1 MYIIDEQKTALAIAI
16 LGVVL
21 LTIIIV
27 WVIKS
32 YMWRRAIH
40 RIYLCIDYFVRNLH
54 EQTFY
59 HPINHNAF
67 VEYADLYTE
76 LKGKRHKWYFSE
88 ERRNRITEFIN
99 TFDQINEYIG
109 KMSKYM
115 GEDHYFAHSEF
126 LKCKEYAKFEGIK
139 VFIDNKFL
147 KYVNKKEPA
156 SLSTIGKY
164 YEELDCDISNIAQK
178 HNSIFVENELK
189 QNKEFF
195 DTVLE
200 YPLDQ
205 QQRESIVKLED
216 NALVISS
223 AGSGKTST
231 TVGKIKY
238 LVEKRGI
245 LPKNILPLTY
255 TTKAAEGLEERL
267 SYQDKGMECH
277 TFHSLAYDIVRK
289 VTHNKPDVCEENLI
303 LTSFYHQAKVNPDF
317 KATVN
322 VFLTKRASLTKNQHD
337 YQSAE
342 EYLRDRALY
351 GIMAPYL
358 DMKNRIIFTKSE
370 EEKKI
375 CTFLSMNNIE
385 YEYEA
390 PYPYNTATETRKQYK
405 PDFTIYF
412 NRGNIRYRLF
422 LEHFGIDADGN
433 VPFWFGDGKPGGW
446 RKANL
451 EYNEGIRWKRE
462 LHATYG
468 TQLIETTSAMFAD
481 ETIYDRLTEMLNTYG
496 VPMRLLTEE
505 EQFEKMV
512 VRNERM
518 EESLLQLISTFINL
532 VKANRKTPEDIYKV
546 IRKEKSNDT
555 AFLAR
560 SRFMI
565 NYLFKPVYE
574 DYQTQLEERHQVDY
588 TDLII
593 KATDLCNEGKY
604 DDEYDYILVDEFQD
618 ISVDR
623 FNLLQAIRRKDPL
636 TKLYCVGDDWQSI
649 FRFSGSDLTL
659 FSDFEEYFGFT
670 EKSKIETTYRFGNP
684 LLKHS
689 SAFILK
695 NPKQVTKEVKPF
707 NKSAKTELS
716 SHKYN
721 EELEISQLSVVLD
734 LVNNMP
740 QDESVMFIARYRA
753 DADFLKDYINS
764 RDVRKRCA
772 KDIKIGTR
780 IIPFYTVHSAK
791 GLEADHVILL
801 NCSQSGSGFPSRI
814 SDDPILGFLLSKPD
828 TYPFAEE
835 RRLFYVAIT
844 RAKKHTYIVY
854 DENCPSSFLSDIPQ
868 SEENKNV
875 MLCPMCKTG
884 TLKYRRGD
892 DSQPPK
898 WALYGCTNRTA
909 ACPFTWFVKY
919 SDESEIERK
928 YNQIWGIR
936 GIHGV
941 PNRAAEAPMYI
952 EDIKTNNN
960 MHLKSDQILTLQQ
973 LSGIGPAAIKALD
986 SYVYDNKLSIE
997 KGHELWDVMQQ
1008 AIPAKVK
1015 GLNYWDFVTTSS
1027 AAKKI
1032 IDASRQKGI
1041 YMLGCWDTDFP
1052 EMLKNVTDEEGKSKP
1067 CVLLFYK
1074 GNLGALKKPGFA
1086 IIGTREPDEDGQK
1099 AGPYFAHA
1107 FAQQGLNIVSGLA
1120 LGCDTMAHRGALAV
1134 GGTTTAFLAHGLDTV
1149 YPPENEALANEIVA
1163 NGGLLL
1169 SEDPIGTSVSKY
1181 SLVARD
1187 RLQSALSKACLVIET
1202 GVNGGTMH
1210 AARATLAANK
1220 PLYVVDYND
1229 KSGDAKQG
1237 NELLV
1242 TKGAK
1247 RLTSKDDIAKIAN
1260 EIKAMGEQN
1269 TNPQMDLFV

>member
-1 MYIIDEQKTALAIAI
+1 MYIVDEQKTALAIAI
-16 LGVVL
+16 LGAVL

-88 ERRNRITEFIN
+88 ERSQRITEFLQ
-99 TFDQINEYIG
+99 TFEQINEYIG
-109 KMSKYM
+109 KMSQYM

-126 LKCKEYAKFEGIK
+126 LKCKEYTKFEGVK
-139 VFIDNKFL
+139 DFIDNIFL

-231 TVGKIKY
+231 TIGKIKY

-375 CTFLSMNNIE
+375 CTFLSMNNVE

-649 FRFSGSDLTL
+649 FRFAGSDMDL
-659 FSDFEEYFGFT
+659 FYEFEKYFGYT
-670 EKSKIETTYRFGNP
+670 EVCKIETTYRFHQPLIDKSSEFIMKNP
-684 LLKHS
+684 AQKEKTIKTPENDKQQTLLNFVKCGDDEENSVLAKVTKIVSKIPRDETILIIGRYNYDAVSLGFNGKISDNDLRIRIKLADREMLFMSVHS
-689 SAFILK
+689 S
-695 NPKQVTKEVKPF
+695 
-707 NKSAKTELS
+707 
-716 SHKYN
+716 
-721 EELEISQLSVVLD
+721 
-734 LVNNMP
+734 
-740 QDESVMFIARYRA
+740 
-753 DADFLKDYINS
+753 
-764 RDVRKRCA
+764 
-772 KDIKIGTR
+772 
-780 IIPFYTVHSAK
+780 K
-791 GLEADHVILL
+791 GLEADHVILI
-801 NCSQSGSGFPSRI
+801 NCNQGAHGFPSLI
-814 SDDPILGFLLSKPD
+814 EDDPILDFVLSKSEHF
-828 TYPFAEE
+828 PFAEE
-835 RRLFYVAIT
+835 RRLFYVAMT
-844 RAKKHTYIVY
+844 RAKKHMYVLY
-854 DENCPSSFLSDIPQ
+854 DKDRPSPFIGEFLLKLDIG
-868 SEENKNV
+868 SY
-875 MLCPMCKTG
+875 LCPKCLEGRVSTISSGVASNG
-884 TLKYRRGD
+884 TKYR
-892 DSQPPK
+892 SFN
-898 WALYGCTNRTA
+898 C
-909 ACPFTWFVKY
+909 
-919 SDESEIERK
+919 S
-928 YNQIWGIR
+928 
-936 GIHGV
+936 
-941 PNRAAEAPMYI
+941 
-952 EDIKTNNN
+952 NNN
-960 MHLKSDQILTLQQ
+960 AGCDFFETRYGDLTPPGILITENMTAQ
-973 LSGIGPAAIKALD
+973 D
-986 SYVYDNKLSIE
+986 IE
-997 KGHELWDVMQQ
+997 TMRE
-1008 AIPAKVK
+1008 
-1015 GLNYWDFVTTSS
+1015 NRRRS
-1027 AAKKI
+1027 KKI
-1032 IDASRQKGI
+1032 I
-1041 YMLGCWDTDFP
+1041 
-1052 EMLKNVTDEEGKSKP
+1052 
-1067 CVLLFYK
+1067 
-1074 GNLGALKKPGFA
+1074 
-1086 IIGTREPDEDGQK
+1086 
-1099 AGPYFAHA
+1099 
-1107 FAQQGLNIVSGLA
+1107 
-1120 LGCDTMAHRGALAV
+1120 
-1134 GGTTTAFLAHGLDTV
+1134 
-1149 YPPENEALANEIVA
+1149 
-1163 NGGLLL
+1163 
-1169 SEDPIGTSVSKY
+1169 
-1181 SLVARD
+1181 
-1187 RLQSALSKACLVIET
+1187 QSSSTNKEYRIT
-1202 GVNGGTMH
+1202 G
-1210 AARATLAANK
+1210 
-1220 PLYVVDYND
+1220 Y
-1229 KSGDAKQG
+1229 
-1237 NELLV
+1237 
-1242 TKGAK
+1242 
-1247 RLTSKDDIAKIAN
+1247 
-1260 EIKAMGEQN
+1260 
-1269 TNPQMDLFV
+1269 